1 MIRRPPRSTRTD
13 TLFPYTTLFR
23 SLRLQYVGGLQRL
36 LQSRTQRENGDLLA
50 FPHDTALANRKP
62 LRDGRQCGSG
72 AISAR
77 IANGDRTAIVKG
89 AGMHHMNQLDL
100 VRRSHHNHVR
110 QGGKISD
117 VEAARMSAAISAHQ
131 PRAVDSET
139 DGKIL
144 DRHVVHDLI
153 VSALQKG

>member
-1 MIRRPPRSTRTD
+1 
-13 TLFPYTTLFR
+13 
-23 SLRLQYVGGLQRL
+23 
-36 LQSRTQRENGDLLA
+36 
-50 FPHDTALANRKP
+50 
-62 LRDGRQCGSG
+62 
-72 AISAR
+72 
-77 IANGDRTAIVKG
+77 
-89 AGMHHMNQLDL
+89 MHHMNQLDL

-144 DRHVVHDLI
+144 DRHVVHNLI
-153 VSALQKG
+153 VSALQKGWVNGAERPHPLCRKDRRNGYSVLLCYADIEGAIRKSLLELVQTSARRHSRGSGAERCHAIRTRTESSR

>member
-1 MIRRPPRSTRTD
+1 MR
-13 TLFPYTTLFR
+13 
-23 SLRLQYVGGLQRL
+23 RL
-36 LQSRTQRENGDLLA
+36 LQARTEQEKGDLLA

-110 QGGKISD
+110 QGGKIRD

-131 PRAVDSET
+131 PRAVRSEEHT
-139 DGKIL
+139 SELQSLIRISYAVFCLKTKITK
-144 DRHVVHDLI
+144 I
-153 VSALQKG
+153 

>member
-1 MIRRPPRSTRTD
+1 
-13 TLFPYTTLFR
+13 
-23 SLRLQYVGGLQRL
+23 
-36 LQSRTQRENGDLLA
+36 
-50 FPHDTALANRKP
+50 
-62 LRDGRQCGSG
+62 
-72 AISAR
+72 
-77 IANGDRTAIVKG
+77 
-89 AGMHHMNQLDL
+89 MHHMNQLDL

-144 DRHVVHDLI
+144 DRHVVHNLI
-153 VSALQKG
+153 VSALQKRSEEHTSELQSLMRISYAVFCLQKKITQPQLNNPVVN

>member
-1 MIRRPPRSTRTD
+1 
-13 TLFPYTTLFR
+13 
-23 SLRLQYVGGLQRL
+23 
-36 LQSRTQRENGDLLA
+36 
-50 FPHDTALANRKP
+50 
-62 LRDGRQCGSG
+62 
-72 AISAR
+72 
-77 IANGDRTAIVKG
+77 
-89 AGMHHMNQLDL
+89 MHHMNQLDL

-144 DRHVVHDLI
+144 DRHVVHTLI
-153 VSALQKG
+153 VSALQKGGVNGAERTNPLCPKASRKGDTVLACSPQFEGGSRKSIRNLVQTSAGREG